1 MLKEQ
6 STIIRRVVIFADV
19 FLLLA
24 AFPLAFYLRFGHVP
38 LLRDL
43 RQYGWIIAVFIP
55 LFLFSLYRQKLYHQ
69 LRFITFFNI
78 AAKVTLSFIVAFS
91 LSAALLF
98 LSHATYY
105 SRLMFLIFST
115 LSFSLILLG
124 KVGLKVFLN
133 RMRAKGYNFRQALLV
148 GSGKKLRV
156 IEKFFQ
162 QHGSYGIKVS
172 HVLDASSATPARFE
186 EIVTRNIIDEV
197 YFALDRHAPGPPFSI
212 DTYLDIAEQAGKTSK
227 IILNI
232 NERRHSS
239 CDFARLAN
247 FPLVVLHP
255 VTLDPDQILI
265 KRLVDIA
272 GALVGLLVNAMLFP
286 FVAVAIKLDSPGPIF
301 FAQERVGENGRLFFL
316 YKYRSMSV
324 DAEKRKKELADQ
336 NELNGA
342 VFKMTNDPRVTR
354 VGRILRKLS
363 LDELP
368 QFWNVFKGEMSL
380 VGTRPPTP
388 AEVAEYQL
396 QHYRRLSI
404 KPGLTGMWQVSGRNL
419 ITDFDQVV
427 ALDTKYIDQ
436 WSLWLDFKIILKTV
450 IVLGSGK

>member
-6 STIIRRVVIFADV
+6 STIMRRLVIGVDL
-19 FLLLA
+19 FLLVLS
-24 AFPLAFYLRFGHVP
+24 FPLAFYARFGRFP
-38 LLRDL
+38 LFRDL
-43 RQYGWIIAVFIP
+43 QQYGLIIAIFIA

-69 LRFITFFNI
+69 LRFIAFTTI
-78 AAKVTLSFIVAFS
+78 GKKVGASFIIAFA
-91 LSAALLF
+91 LAAALLF

-105 SRLMFLIFST
+105 SRLLFLYFSAIAFF
-115 LSFSLILLG
+115 LVLLT
-124 KVGLKVFLN
+124 KVGLKLFLN
-133 RMRAKGYNFRQALLV
+133 RMRIKGYNFRQALIV
-148 GSGKKLRV
+148 GSGKKLRQ
-156 IEKFFQ
+156 IESFFQ
-162 QHGSYGIKVS
+162 QHGSYGIKVF
-172 HVLDASSATPARFE
+172 DALEAKLVTPAHFE
-186 EIVTRNIIDEV
+186 QLLTHNIIDEV
-197 YFALDRHAPGPPFSI
+197 YFAFDRDSGGVPFPI

-227 IILNI
+227 VILNI
-232 NERRHSS
+232 NEQRHSS
-239 CDFARLAN
+239 CDFARLAD

-272 GALVGLLVNAMLFP
+272 GALVGLLLNAVLFP
-286 FVAVAIKLDSPGPIF
+286 FVSLAIKLDSRGSLF
-301 FAQERVGENGRLFFL
+301 FAQQRVGENGRLFFL
-316 YKYRSMSV
+316 YKYRSMCV
-324 DAEKRKKELADQ
+324 DAEARKKELADQ
-336 NELNGA
+336 NELSGA
-342 VFKMTNDPRVTR
+342 VFKITNDPRVTR

-368 QFWNVFKGEMSL
+368 QFWNVLKGEMSL

-404 KPGLTGMWQVSGRNL
+404 KPGLTGLWQVSGRNR

-427 ALDTKYIDQ
+427 ALDTRYIDK

>member
-6 STIIRRVVIFADV
+6 STIIRRLVISAD
-19 FLLLA
+19 LLLLAA
-24 AFPLAFYLRFGHVP
+24 AFPLAFYLRFHSFP
-38 LLRDL
+38 LRSDL
-43 RQYGWIIAVFIP
+43 QQYGLIILVFIP

-78 AAKVTLSFIVAFS
+78 GKKVISSFIVAFS
-91 LSAALLF
+91 LAAALLF
-98 LSHATYY
+98 LSHAIYY
-105 SRLMFLIFST
+105 SRLLFLIFSS
-115 LSFSLILLG
+115 LSLFLVLLG
-124 KVGLKVFLN
+124 KIGLKIFLN
-133 RMRAKGYNFRQALLV
+133 RVRLKGYNFRQALLV
-148 GSGKKLRV
+148 GSGKKLDEVER
-156 IEKFFQ
+156 FFQ
-162 QHGSYGIKVS
+162 QHGSYGIRVS
-172 HVLDASSATPARFE
+172 DVLDVSAATPARFE
-186 EIVTRNIIDEV
+186 EILTHKVIDEV
-197 YFALDRHAPGPPFSI
+197 YFALDRHVAGPPFSI

-232 NERRHSS
+232 NEHRHSS
-239 CDFARLAN
+239 CDFARLAD

-272 GALVGLLVNAMLFP
+272 GALVGLLLNAMLFP
-286 FVAVAIKLDSPGPIF
+286 LVVLAIKIDSAGPIF
-301 FAQERVGENGRLFFL
+301 FAQQRVGENGRLFSL

-324 DAEKRKKELADQ
+324 DAEERKKELAAQ
-336 NELNGA
+336 NELDGA
-342 VFKMTNDPRVTR
+342 VFKITNDPRVTR
-354 VGRILRKLS
+354 VGSILRKLS

-368 QFWNVFKGEMSL
+368 QFWNVLKGEMSL

-419 ITDFDQVV
+419 ITDFDQIV

-436 WSLWLDFKIILKTV
+436 WSLWLDFKIILKTI